1 MELSAYLVGDESGLA
16 ACRFVANSGK
26 LNIIRRAGRVGITGS
41 AGIARKTNLIS
52 LPPLDLI
59 SLLVVK
65 QNCIWE
71 IVVGN
76 TQGVCCLE

>member
-1 MELSAYLVGDESGLA
+1 MELSAYLVGDEFGLA
-16 ACRFVANSGK
+16 ACRFVVNSGK
-26 LNIIRRAGRVGITGS
+26 LNVVRRAGRVGITGS

-52 LPPLDLI
+52 LPPPKPI

-71 IVVGN
+71 IVVGS